1 MTGCDKIGALSSL
14 LLTAMLAFAAGA
26 AGGAA
31 AQPATAPPA
40 AIAAAAPVSALPAAD
55 AFFTDPA
62 LKETRAL
69 IVLQDGKRIY
79 ERYGPGIGP
88 GTRLISWSMAKSIT
102 STLIGELVGDGRLE
116 LDTPAPVPEWQINPA
131 DPRAKIT
138 LRQLLH
144 MASGVKHTETG
155 PDPEK
160 SDTNRALFADT
171 SADIYKAAAAQPSE
185 VPAGTRFEYNT
196 LTTHILARIVSDALV
211 GPAAKPDERRRAV
224 RAFINERLAAPAGM
238 ASLLCEYDPAGNLYG
253 GSLCHAT
260 ARDWAAFGQM
270 YLDGGVVA
278 GVQVVRPDWVTFVRT
293 PSPANPG
300 YGGQFWLNRRPV
312 NGKDEALFW
321 RKGPADAYAAIGHLG
336 QYVIVVPSRRLV
348 VVRLGKTQ
356 DDDLQPVRDALARLV
371 NGFTAPRDV
380 P

>member
-1 MTGCDKIGALSSL
+1 MALASL
-14 LLTAMLAFAAGA
+14 LLAVLP
-26 AGGAA
+26 AA
-31 AQPATAPPA
+31 AACAQAAATAPAAAPA
-40 AIAAAAPVSALPAAD
+40 RIPAAAAASALPAAD

-62 LKETRAL
+62 LKDTRAL
-69 IVLQDGKRIY
+69 VVLQDGRRIY
-79 ERYGPGIGP
+79 ERYGTGIGP
-88 GTRLISWSMAKSIT
+88 GTRLVSWSMAKSIT
-102 STLIGELVGDGRLE
+102 STLIGELVADGRLE
-116 LDTPAPVPEWQINPA
+116 LDTPAPVPEWQRDAA
-131 DPRAKIT
+131 DPRARVT

-171 SADIYKAAAAQPSE
+171 SADIY
-185 VPAGTRFEYNT
+185 NT
-196 LTTHILARIVSDALV
+196 LTTHILARIVADALV
-211 GPAAKPDERRRAV
+211 GPAAKPDARRRAV
-224 RAFINERLAAPAGM
+224 RAFITERLAQPAGM
-238 ASLLCEYDPAGNLYG
+238 ASLLCEFDPAGNLLG

-278 GVQVVRPDWVTFVRT
+278 GVQVVRPDWVQFVRT

-300 YGGQFWLNRRPV
+300 YGGQFWLNRKPA

-321 RKGPADAYAAIGHLG
+321 RKGPPDAYAAIGHLG

-371 NGFTAPRDV
+371 NEV
-380 P
+380 PPAQAKVATP